1 MFNRSDDFSFLDN
14 ELIFSSSED
23 ELEDDQLF
31 FAPEDQPTE
40 EELGEDWTIMIVDD
54 DDVIH
59 NVTRLALGEFFFEG
73 KGLNFISAYSGQ
85 EAKELIK
92 QHPDTALILLD
103 VVMEKD
109 EAGLEVVKH
118 IRESLHNRLVR
129 IVLRTGQPGLAPEET
144 VIVNYDINDYK
155 SKTELTTQKLFSTV
169 ATALRAFDHLITIEN
184 HRQELERIAN
194 AAARFV
200 PPQILQLLGKESIT
214 EIRLGDQVQQEM
226 TVLFCDI
233 RSFTSMCEQMTPQ
246 ETFLFVN
253 EYLSRVS
260 PIIRQS
266 NGFIDKYMGDGI
278 MAIFPQCADDALQA
292 ALAMQREV
300 TLYNQERQWRT
311 GIHGEAIRVGIGLH
325 QGNVMLGTV
334 GEQERMEG
342 TVISDAVNLA
352 ARLEG
357 LTKTYNAPIIFS
369 TETLLALEEPTQYY
383 FRYLGQAEVKGKKKP
398 VPIFEVLDKED
409 STVMTLRYQHRVEP
423 EIGVMN
429 CYQQAFHVAK
439 TYFETILTRN
449 PHDEAAASCL
459 ERAKQ
464 ALSGPHLQPL
474 SQ

>member
-1 MFNRSDDFSFLDN
+1 MFNRSDHFSFLEND
-14 ELIFSSSED
+14 ELIFSSAPED
-23 ELEDDQLF
+23 DLEDDQLF
-31 FAPEDQPTE
+31 FAPEDELIE
-40 EELGEDWTIMIVDD
+40 EESTENWTVMIVDD
-54 DDVIH
+54 DDMIH

-92 QHPDTALILLD
+92 EHPDTALILLD
-103 VVMEKD
+103 VVMERD
-109 EAGLEVVKH
+109 EAGLEVVKY
-118 IRESLHNRLVR
+118 IRETLHNRLVR

-144 VIVNYDINDYK
+144 VIINYDINDYK

-169 ATALRAFDHLITIEN
+169 ATGLRTFGHLITIEN
-184 HRQELERIAN
+184 HRQELERIAR

-214 EIRLGDQVQQEM
+214 EIQLGDQVQQEM

-260 PIIRQS
+260 PVIRKN

-278 MAIFPQCADDALQA
+278 MAIFPQGADDALRA
-292 ALAMQREV
+292 ALAMQHEV
-300 TLYNQERQWRT
+300 AQYNQERQWRT

-334 GEQERMEG
+334 GEEERMEG

-357 LTKTYNAPIIFS
+357 LTKTYGATIIFS
-369 TETLLALEEPTQYY
+369 TETLLTLEEPTEYG
-383 FRYLGQAEVKGKKKP
+383 FRFLGQAKVKGKKKP
-398 VPIFEVLDKED
+398 VPVFEVLGNEEREIGILK
-409 STVMTLRYQHRVEP
+409 RQHRVEF
-423 EIGVMN
+423 ETGVVN

-439 TYFETILTRN
+439 TYFENILSLN
-449 PHDEAAASCL
+449 PHDKAAASYL
-459 ERAKQ
+459 ERSKHF
-464 ALSGPHLQPL
+464 LSTVR
-474 SQ
+474 